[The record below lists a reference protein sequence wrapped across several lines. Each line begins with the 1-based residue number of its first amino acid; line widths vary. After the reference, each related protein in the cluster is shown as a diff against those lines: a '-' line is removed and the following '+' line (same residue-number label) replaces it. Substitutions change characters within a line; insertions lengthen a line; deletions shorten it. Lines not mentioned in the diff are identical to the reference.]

1 MWKSPQY
8 VSQSQIP
15 KTPEETLQKS
25 PSNQSAPFFD
35 SPHSLPLSP
44 ESDHHHHSYDF
55 PLLYHLLMLQN
66 YCYHGYQD
74 FYNMEYSGNYQSSSA
89 INHLPESEPLDLSF
103 KSEEDDTKVSGFLK
117 ENNISYD
124 ESIKHNEEVEVVL
137 TDDENKRI
145 EIPVHKKQEES
156 VKDFVE
162 RKIKE
167 YKKSDKEF
175 KMFVSESNIREK
187 DIKKKMSQIKEK
199 YSLINNKIKK
209 LEEKRQKIK
218 VDKSTNSKPQEAN
231 EDNCKEPNNNDLSI
245 TGKNESTNSA
255 MDNIEEIIQEE
266 PKVLTLQTKSLKR
279 KLQIRDPEN
288 SLTNKKEPNENET
301 RLYLESSQLCEG
313 TRVLLRLDAVMHPGK
328 LTDIV
333 PPDIYGVVVDKERGN
348 KPHVFSTEDLL
359 QRAVYD
365 IR

>member
-1 MWKSPQY
+1 
-8 VSQSQIP
+8 
-15 KTPEETLQKS
+15 
-25 PSNQSAPFFD
+25 
-35 SPHSLPLSP
+35 
-44 ESDHHHHSYDF
+44 
-55 PLLYHLLMLQN
+55 MLQN

-74 FYNMEYSGNYQSSSA
+74 FYNMEYSGNYQSSPA

-117 ENNISYD
+117 ENNISYY
-124 ESIKHNEEVEVVL
+124 ESI
-137 TDDENKRI
+137 
-145 EIPVHKKQEES
+145 
-156 VKDFVE
+156 
-162 RKIKE
+162 
-167 YKKSDKEF
+167 
-175 KMFVSESNIREK
+175 IREK

-245 TGKNESTNSA
+245 TGKNENTNSA

-288 SLTNKKEPNENET
+288 SLTNEKEPK
-301 RLYLESSQLCEG
+301 
-313 TRVLLRLDAVMHPGK
+313 VLTLQTKSLKRK
-328 LTDIV
+328 L
-333 PPDIYGVVVDKERGN
+333 
-348 KPHVFSTEDLL
+348 
-359 QRAVYD
+359 Q
-365 IR
+365 